1 MLIEVVLFNKS
12 GLLLQTTPYVMP
24 RNPPRK
30 SRYGVRTFMVT
41 RVREYEGTRG
51 CERVTAQHPDVREN
65 ASEPR
70 VRKTPFATEL
80 G

>member
-41 RVREYEGTRG
+41 RVREYEGTR
-51 CERVTAQHPDVREN
+51 VREY
-65 ASEPR
+65 AR
-70 VRKTPFATEL
+70 V
-80 G
+80 